1 MKQLK
6 QVTEE
11 FIYRS
16 DKILKRVIDFTTGW
30 VVETFARGRAK
41 FLKGILICQPLRNC
55 FNILYNLIKNNY
67 N

>member
-16 DKILKRVIDFTTGW
+16 DKIQKRVIDFTTGW

-41 FLKGILICQPLRNC
+41 FLKGKIIFL
-55 FNILYNLIKNNY
+55 
-67 N
+67 